1 MTRRMSQR
9 ARAQEIYREMAAEA
23 NAATPTPT
31 PDPSRHPPSPNGLRR
46 ASGGGEKDL
55 TARVRAL
62 YENSA
67 VPVREV
73 ARLAGV
79 TERTLYK
86 YAQKGGWKPR
96 YAWIDRGGVQRRWRA
111 NMQSNM
117 QSNVRSLAQS
127 ETTFAPGNF
136 TAVKGAGGRFIARA
150 DKGKPFAR
158 GLKATDRH
166 GAARA
171 SAACVRAETIAA
183 QAQADAA
190 WLTWKETFISL
201 LKSAAVLRDQ
211 LAAYRALRA
220 KRRPQR
226 DAAAADPREQS
237 LSRAGHVALDCL
249 EVCQAHMHQAMQRVV
264 TAQATGR

>member
-1 MTRRMSQR
+1 M
-9 ARAQEIYREMAAEA
+9 
-23 NAATPTPT
+23 
-31 PDPSRHPPSPNGLRR
+31 
-46 ASGGGEKDL
+46 
-55 TARVRAL
+55 RAL

-111 NMQSNM
+111 DVQSLV
-117 QSNVRSLAQS
+117 QSNVRSNVRTLAQS
-127 ETTFAPGNF
+127 KVTGTTVAPGNF
-136 TAVKGAGGRFIARA
+136 TPVRGAGGRFIARA

-158 GLKATDRH
+158 GLKATDRQ

-190 WLTWKETFISL
+190 WLTWNETFISL
-201 LKSAAVLRDQ
+201 LKSAAALRDQ
-211 LAAYRALRA
+211 LTAYRALRA

-226 DAAAADPREQS
+226 HPAAADPHEQS
-237 LSRAGHVALDCL
+237 LSRVGHVALDCL

-264 TAQATGR
+264 AAQAAGR